1 MTILV
6 SLLPIVILIA
16 NYYFLQYKIY
26 PIIVSIIIN
35 NIALYFNFITF
46 WVMLY
51 YRNKDYVI
59 KKKYYTMGIIIS
71 IVLLFMYCFIIRTN
85 LFVKPFSDLFGYYV
99 IRNILNKQLND
110 NKEKKPGFF
119 LSILIFIL
127 NIFLFIVSILNKLF
141 TSVRK
146 LINNNYVSPLTD
158 LIDEIKQTI
167 NKGKVDAKEYL
178 GNVYDYDNRWD
189 ILINSI
195 PFSPGGIHNKKS
207 NKEQNFNIIEKILKY
222 MFDAPV
228 DKYNDKL
235 QNVFNNITLFRDEE
249 SQDDI
254 INLLDRKFLVSKII
268 WLILIII
275 ITQGLYMS
283 LS

>member
-1 MTILV
+1 M
-6 SLLPIVILIA
+6 
-16 NYYFLQYKIY
+16 F
-26 PIIVSIIIN
+26 
-35 NIALYFNFITF
+35 
-46 WVMLY
+46 
-51 YRNKDYVI
+51 
-59 KKKYYTMGIIIS
+59 
-71 IVLLFMYCFIIRTN
+71 RTN